1 MIQNLNGT
9 YLFTKNNNSK
19 DEISIIINH
28 LRNRKYKNQLNKFN
42 SLQSNNSIDSKRK
55 KNISISLNNSLGPKQ
70 FGKSFLQPNFLF
82 SNENKILDEITKVDV
97 NEVLIGQRRPSDLSN
112 SKKKKRVYS
121 SIRNY
126 NDFTKIIKPSYYI
139 RSTSNSLNNSLSEL
153 KYLKKELNRNSKYK
167 TKNKL
172 KIFKVESEY
181 RSVIDENKKNIIKRN
196 DKKFN
201 PYLNSKN
208 INSLTNDN
216 SKRDNNFRK
225 SLNKEKRKLNLT
237 TTTLKIDNS
246 KGILEKLKRQNYI
259 KYRFPKNEI
268 EKYSN
273 GFLISS

>member
-1 MIQNLNGT
+1 M
-9 YLFTKNNNSK
+9 
-19 DEISIIINH
+19 SIIINH
-28 LRNRKYKNQLNKFN
+28 IRNRKYKNKLNKFK

-121 SIRNY
+121 SIGNY

-153 KYLKKELNRNSKYK
+153 KYLKKELNKNSKFK

-201 PYLNSKN
+201 PYLNSEN
-208 INSLTNDN
+208 FISLTNNN

-225 SLNKEKRKLNLT
+225 SLNNEKRKLNLT
-237 TTTLKIDNS
+237 TTNLKINTS
-246 KGILEKLKRQNYI
+246 KGILEKLKRPNNI

>member
-153 KYLKKELNRNSKYK
+153 KCLKKELNRNSKYK

-208 INSLTNDN
+208 FNSLTNDN
-216 SKRDNNFRK
+216 NKRDNNFRK

-237 TTTLKIDNS
+237 STNLKIDNS
-246 KGILEKLKRQNYI
+246 KGILEKLKRQNNI

>member
-1 MIQNLNGT
+1 M
-9 YLFTKNNNSK
+9 KC
-19 DEISIIINH
+19 
-28 LRNRKYKNQLNKFN
+28 
-42 SLQSNNSIDSKRK
+42 
-55 KNISISLNNSLGPKQ
+55 
-70 FGKSFLQPNFLF
+70 
-82 SNENKILDEITKVDV
+82 
-97 NEVLIGQRRPSDLSN
+97 
-112 SKKKKRVYS
+112 
-121 SIRNY
+121 
-126 NDFTKIIKPSYYI
+126 
-139 RSTSNSLNNSLSEL
+139 
-153 KYLKKELNRNSKYK
+153 LKKELNRNSKYK

>member
-208 INSLTNDN
+208 FNSLTNDN
-216 SKRDNNFRK
+216 NKRDNNFRK

-237 TTTLKIDNS
+237 STNLKIDNS
-246 KGILEKLKRQNYI
+246 KGILEKLKRPNNI